1 MTGFPGGTSG
11 KEPTS
16 QCRRR
21 KRRRFDPELERFPGG
36 ENGNPFQ
43 YSCLKN
49 PVDRGAWW
57 DTVYGVAQSLHD

>member
-21 KRRRFDPELERFPGG
+21 KRRRFDPGLERFPGG

-43 YSCLKN
+43 YSCLKT
-49 PVDRGAWW
+49 PWTEEPG
-57 DTVYGVAQSLHD
+57 GIQSIGSHRVGHD